1 MAEQRTTPEA
11 PDGGRKRTAPT
22 IDLTATEVQQTPPES
37 EPVPP
42 PAPQPEPISEPEA
55 PQPGDTLRAAEG
67 DTPRDDTAHQADGR
81 HYAASFAAGIAGAIV
96 VIAVLAVARYAGW
109 LPVYQA
115 DTNGQSAKIA
125 ALEKQIQDLQ
135 SRPAPTPDTKAVE
148 ALRAKV
154 NEIETAVANLPP
166 GDRAIAERLS
176 AADNAM
182 KSLGVALAALTRRSD
197 DIAANAQQAQQR
209 ADAAAQ
215 AVKDL
220 QDSVQHATREA
231 SAAVDPAALDALGK
245 RIAALEQS
253 AQSMRQDVA
262 EAVAGD
268 KATRLALSAASLRA
282 AVASGA
288 PFAAELARA
297 KSLGADE
304 AKLAPLA
311 AFAQSGIPGK
321 AALARELSALLPALS
336 KAAGE
341 QNPPSGFFERLQANA
356 GKLVRIRPVDAPS
369 GDTPS
374 DLLARIEAEAG
385 RADIDAALADLAK
398 LPADVRKPAEGWI
411 AKVKARQA
419 ALSAAQRFAADTAN
433 ALGKS

>member
-1 MAEQRTTPEA
+1 MAEKRTTPEA
-11 PDGGRKRTAPT
+11 PGGGRKRTAPT

-42 PAPQPEPISEPEA
+42 DPQPEPVSEPEA
-55 PQPGDTLRAAEG
+55 PPPGDAPGAVEG
-67 DTPRDDTAHQADGR
+67 DTPDGGAAHQADGR
-81 HYAASFAAGIAGAIV
+81 HYGASFAAGIAGAIV
-96 VIAVLAVARYAGW
+96 VIAVLAIARYAGW
-109 LPVYQA
+109 LPAYQV
-115 DTNGQSAKIA
+115 DTNGPSAKIA

-135 SRPAPTPDTKAVE
+135 NRPAPTPDTKAVD

-154 NEIETAVANLPP
+154 NEIETAVAKLPP
-166 GDRAIAERLS
+166 GDKAMAERLS

-182 KSLGVALAALTRRSD
+182 KSLGVALTALTRRSD

-231 SAAVDPAALDALGK
+231 SAAVDPAALDALAK

-253 AQSMRQDVA
+253 AQSMRQDITK
-262 EAVAGD
+262 AVAGD
-268 KATRLALSAASLRA
+268 RATRLALSAVSLQA

-288 PFAAELARA
+288 PFAAELAQA

-311 AFAQSGIPGK
+311 HFAQSGIPSK
-321 AALARELSALLPALS
+321 AALARELNALLPVLS

-369 GDTPS
+369 GDAPS
-374 DLLARIEAEAG
+374 DIMARVEAEAG

-398 LPADVRKPAEGWI
+398 LPVDVRKPAEGWI
-411 AKVKARQA
+411 TKAKGRQT
-419 ALSAAQRFAADTAN
+419 ALSAAQRFADDTAN